1 MTDYAAVSLFHFTVL
16 GGIYIYIYI
25 LACIQLTPVTGFHQN
40 NEGCIPG
47 QPHQRPQIDDKS
59 QDQRAL

>member
-16 GGIYIYIYI
+16 AGIYI
-25 LACIQLTPVTGFHQN
+25 LACIQLTPVTGFPQN
-40 NEGCIPG
+40 NEGCIPR